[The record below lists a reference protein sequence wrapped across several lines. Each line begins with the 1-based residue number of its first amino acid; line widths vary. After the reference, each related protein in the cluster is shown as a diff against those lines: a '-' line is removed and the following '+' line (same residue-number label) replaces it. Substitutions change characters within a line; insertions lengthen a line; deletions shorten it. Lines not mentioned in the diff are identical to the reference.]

1 MVVITDLIPDT
12 TNIHPTPKKEVAK
25 RLSDM
30 ALNKTYGYSDISSES
45 PLYSGHTIEK
55 DKIKIQF
62 TNTANGLISTGVQV
76 TSFEIAAEDKVFLP
90 AQAKIEGFNFD
101 SRKHTLEYDDVLNFQ
116 RKIVYERRRKI
127 LTAEGTELKPI
138 LDEFLALEN
147 TDDATK
153 TFEEFKNDHER
164 EAERQIKD
172 LKNKADF
179 IINND
184 NDLEDLYLQI
194 DEIINKLK

>member
-1 MVVITDLIPDT
+1 MSKIILGLAGEIASGKGTSAKYIVDKYQGGAHRFSTALRD
-12 TNIHPTPKKEVAK
+12 VAK
-25 RLSDM
+25 RMYLEEKRENLQKLSTIFRD
-30 ALNKTYGYSDISSES
+30 NFFSDILSAVIAKDVENDVHSVVAIDGVRRMDDIS
-45 PLYSGHTIEK
+45 YLQKIPGFKLVYIDTDMEK
-55 DKIKIQF
+55 
-62 TNTANGLISTGVQV
+62 A
-76 TSFEIAAEDKVFLP
+76 
-90 AQAKIEGFNFD
+90 
-101 SRKHTLEYDDVLNFQ
+101 
-116 RKIVYERRRKI
+116 YERITRR
-127 LTAEGTELKPI
+127 G
-138 LDEFLALEN
+138 EN